1 MVYTRRSRST
11 KVAKAIASR
20 YQRVKVRAV
29 PLSRL
34 VEFLTGTPDPMD
46 KRGRDQLI
54 GRREWESYDTRKRNR
69 AVGFVERTSLVAR
82 HSLKPPLC
90 FSRTP
95 KNELFDADH
104 AKAIKSPKLMLRAK
118 DAPITVLVPKYMLPV
133 SSLIGMVPRLKT
145 TPTEDLAVMLNSRL
159 FNFYWRYFY
168 PRQAGKPTVS
178 PVERLTEFNVPM
190 LTKTNGAAFRKVR
203 DKILKLGREN
213 ASLLGRVDQVQK
225 IADEAGIQVIPIGET
240 EGMIRE
246 INVPRPL
253 GSVASVKR
261 RGPVVIFR
269 RGSTIV
275 TTTEEAATYLEF
287 WLQQRFDQLDGM
299 TREDL
304 EEYIRMPM
312 STAHVVEVLQRQAL
326 IESQIETNQKQIDEL
341 QAEADDHL
349 YDLYALDDNERAY
362 LISAFP

>member
-11 KVAKAIASR
+11 KVAKAVASR
-20 YQRVKVRAV
+20 YQRVKVRTV

-54 GRREWESYDTRKRNR
+54 GRCEWESYDTRKRNR
-69 AVGFVERTSLVAR
+69 AVGFVERKSLVAQ

-104 AKAIKSPKLMLRAK
+104 AKALKSPKLMLRAK
-118 DAPITVLVPKYMLPV
+118 DAPITVLAPKYMLPV

-145 TPTEDLAVMLNSRL
+145 TPTEDLAVILNSRL

-168 PRQAGKPTVS
+168 PRQGGKPGVP
-178 PVERLTEFNVPM
+178 PVERLTEFMVPM
-190 LTKTNGAAFRKVR
+190 LTKANGAAFRKAR

-213 ASLLGRVDQVQK
+213 ATLLGSVDQVQR

-261 RGPVVIFR
+261 RGPVVIFS

-312 STAHVVEVLQRQAL
+312 STAFVVEVLQRQAR
-326 IESQIETNQKQIDEL
+326 IESQIETTQKQIDEL

-349 YDLYALDDNERAY
+349 YDLYALADSERAY